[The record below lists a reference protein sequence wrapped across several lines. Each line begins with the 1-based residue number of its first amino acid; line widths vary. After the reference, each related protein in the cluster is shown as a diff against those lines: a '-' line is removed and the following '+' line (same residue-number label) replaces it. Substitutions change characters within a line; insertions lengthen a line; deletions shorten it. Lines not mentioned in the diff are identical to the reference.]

1 MSLFGAMCD
10 TPPVLSNSSKFTIV
24 NGVLYMAAG
33 FLLMVWPAAVQ
44 TLFFESEFAGRESSL
59 VRILGMTLAVIGWFY
74 FFGGRSGARQI
85 VAASVIDR
93 LVLVP
98 LVLVPLAWSGIFP
111 RLLVTF
117 AILDPVLGVIAW
129 YLLAKEQPTNTS
141 TPPG

>member
-44 TLFFESEFAGRESSL
+44 ALFFESEFAGRESSL

>member
-1 MSLFGAMCD
+1 MSLFGTLCD
-10 TPPVLSNSSKFTIV
+10 TPLVLSNSSKFTIV

-33 FLLMVWPAAVQ
+33 SLLMVWPAAVQ
-44 TLFFESEFAGRESSL
+44 ALFFESEFTGRESSL

-93 LVLVP
+93 IVLVP